1 MPEID
6 TTQKLPIQ
14 DQNRKK
20 SQNSSIWQNISC
32 MIKEGSWPRKI
43 IFGNF
48 LNKFWEFSA
57 EFI

>member
-48 LNKFWEFSA
+48 LNKF
-57 EFI
+57 